1 MLSNTI
7 LRLVAQQ
14 MDKANKMT
22 PNQLSL
28 FAMILTSEEM
38 RSVIDLQSSQLD
50 VLEESLIKNLELFNS
65 SELAMVCNTA

>member
-14 MDKANKMT
+14 MDVANKMT

-50 VLEESLIKNLELFNS
+50 VLE
-65 SELAMVCNTA
+65 